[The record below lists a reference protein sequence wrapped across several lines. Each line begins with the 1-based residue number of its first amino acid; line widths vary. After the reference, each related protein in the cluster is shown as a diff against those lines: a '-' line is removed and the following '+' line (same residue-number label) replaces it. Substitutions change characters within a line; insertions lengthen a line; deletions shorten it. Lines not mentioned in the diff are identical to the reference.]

1 MIGPLGP
8 ILYVLEMLEKKIR
21 EILEKD
27 VESLGCSIWGIEIS
41 GGAFSK
47 NILIYIDKKNELI
60 SLQDCEQVN
69 IQAREVLENFSELN
83 FDFSLEISSPGIDR
97 KFYNLNQMKDYLG
110 ETINLSFFLD
120 GKKCKL
126 KGELKQVSDEEIS
139 LFSQGQVYHIMKKD
153 FLSSNLLGATNE

>member
-1 MIGPLGP
+1 LIGPLGP

-139 LFSQGQVYHIMKKD
+139 LFSQGQVYQIMKKD